1 MRESISSSFSPVV
14 TYTSTSSYVYTGKI
28 EQTNIIKKCFTYTHT
43 HIDRLILKMAC
54 TRYNKSA
61 FSHFVSD
68 YTHMICIC
76 DLVYQ
81 ILYFFYNKLAE
92 AMSTCVINFGLAL
105 RLCVYTLYQHK
116 EKL

>member
-1 MRESISSSFSPVV
+1 MFYVDIH
-14 TYTSTSSYVYTGKI
+14 TYVR
-28 EQTNIIKKCFTYTHT
+28 TY
-43 HIDRLILKMAC
+43 IDRLILKMAC

-81 ILYFFYNKLAE
+81 ILYFFYNKLRGNE
-92 AMSTCVINFGLAL
+92 YVRDKFRLSSTVIS
-105 RLCVYTLYQHK
+105 
-116 EKL
+116 